1 LKTND
6 VLPTITTSAKLV
18 LWGGLIICL
27 ALVLLWGQAA
37 GEAKAQGGTVGKDVQ
52 ALAGNPAGKLSY
64 RLQLLAQ
71 PAVGIQDADSQAELL
86 HLPARGP
93 GSLLKNEAGEILVY
107 IRLTDLS
114 ADTLQALTDAGASPV
129 HIAPAYHT
137 VTAYVGFDRLLTVA
151 DIPAVQSIQEELTPH
166 VAGLGLQDEALAR
179 IAPAGPRAQADCGSA
194 ITSEGDTQLNAAN
207 ARMAYGLDGTGVT
220 VGILSDSY
228 DNHSGAPATNA
239 AADVASGDLPGVAN
253 PCGRTTPVNVIQE
266 GLAGIDEGRAM
277 LQIVHDLA
285 PEANLAFASA
295 FFGQFD
301 FADQIRA
308 LRNSAG
314 ARVIA
319 DDIFYFSDPFFQD
332 GVITQGIKDV
342 TAAGTLYFTL
352 AGNHHELV
360 GGQPVGSYEAAA
372 YRPMAC
378 PIIPEIT
385 QGDCHDFDPTAGAD
399 NGSSFTLANT
409 GRLAVDLQWG
419 EPWYGVQTDIDIY
432 LLDNGNNILA
442 SSLDN
447 NPGAT
452 QIPYEFFDYT
462 NNTGGTQ
469 TVFLV
474 IHRFDGT
481 ATPRLK
487 YILLQS
493 TFGLNSVEYNVLNST
508 DTFGP
513 TVFGHSGANE
523 TVSVAAV
530 RYNDGDTPEG
540 FTSRGFPTY
549 YFSPISGTTPAAPLP
564 GPETRQ
570 KPDVGATDGGL
581 NTFFGTASPPY
592 RFFGTSAAAPH
603 GAAVAALMTQQ
614 ADQSGGTINQSLAE
628 TILETTALT
637 MTSGSQEANGAGL
650 INALDAANS
659 DNFGGGFD
667 YIYLPII
674 NKT

>member
-1 LKTND
+1 MKTNN
-6 VLPTITTSAKLV
+6 IFQTTTTPIKPI
-18 LWGGLIICL
+18 LWAGLIICL
-27 ALVLLWGQAA
+27 GLILLAGRSV
-37 GEAKAQGGTVGKDVQ
+37 GEAKAQGGTAGKDVQ
-52 ALAGNPAGKLSY
+52 TLAGNPAGKLSY

-71 PAVGIQDADSQAELL
+71 PAIGIQDADSQARLL

-93 GSLLKNEAGEILVY
+93 GSLLKNQAEEILVY
-107 IRLTDLS
+107 IRLADLS
-114 ADTLQALTDAGASPV
+114 AGNLQALTAAGASLV
-129 HIAPAYHT
+129 HLAPAYQT
-137 VTAYVGFDRLLTVA
+137 VTAYVSFDRLLTVA
-151 DIPAVQSIQEELTPH
+151 DIPAVKSIQEELTPQ
-166 VAGLGLQDEALAR
+166 VAGLERQDEAFAR
-179 IAPAGPRAQADCGSA
+179 IVPAGPRAQADCGSA
-194 ITSEGDTQLNAAN
+194 TTSEGDTQLNAAN
-207 ARMAYGLDGTGVT
+207 ARAAYSLDGTGVT

-228 DNHSGAPATNA
+228 NNPSGAPATNA
-239 AADVASGDLPGVAN
+239 AADVASGDLPGAAN

-266 GLAGIDEGRAM
+266 GPPGIDEGRAM

-285 PEANLAFASA
+285 PAANLAFASA

-301 FADQIRA
+301 FAEQIRA

-314 ARVIA
+314 ADVIV
-319 DDIFYFSDPFFQD
+319 DDISYFAEPFFQD
-332 GVITQGIKDV
+332 GLVTQGISDV
-342 TAAGTLYFTL
+342 TQAGALYFTS
-352 AGNHHELV
+352 AGNSHETV
-360 GGQPVGSYEAAA
+360 GGQAIASYEAAA
-372 YRPMAC
+372 YRPTAC
-378 PIIPEIT
+378 PVIAAIT
-385 QGDCHDFDPTAGAD
+385 QGDCHNFNPAGTD
-399 NGSSFTLANT
+399 NTSHFTLVNT
-409 GRLAVDLQWG
+409 GRLAVDLQWA
-419 EPWYGVQTDIDIY
+419 EPWFGVQTDIDIY
-432 LLDNGNNILA
+432 LVNNANTVLA
-442 SSLDN
+442 FSLDD
-447 NPGAT
+447 NPGTT
-452 QIPYEFFDYT
+452 QIPFEFFDYT
-462 NNTGGTQ
+462 NNTGAAQ

-474 IHRFDGT
+474 INRWSGA

-493 TFGLNSVEYNVLNST
+493 TFGINSVEYNALNST

-513 TVFGHSGANE
+513 TVYGHSGANE
-523 TVSVAAV
+523 AVSVAAV
-530 RYNDGDTPEG
+530 RYDNSNVPEG

-549 YFSPISGTTPAAPLP
+549 YFGPISGTTPAAPLP

-581 NTFFGTASPPY
+581 NTFFGTSSPPY

-614 ADQSGGTINQSLAE
+614 ADQSGAMITQSLAE

-650 INALDAANS
+650 INALGAANS